1 MAVARRTPYI
11 RAALL
16 QLPLFLLMFGMASL
30 SMMVPA
36 LHALIVDNET
46 TARAFFYA
54 GLVGMVTFALIAI
67 AHAGRNMCKAG
78 ISPSN
83 CPDDGLPVRSEW
95 AKHDRIAAYN
105 ALVMQ
110 PRRVFR
116 YN

>member
-16 QLPLFLLMFGMASL
+16 QLPLFLLMFGMASV

-54 GLVGMVTFALIAI
+54 GLVTNDLTGGNTAHRHLALTLTQVL
-67 AHAGRNMCKAG
+67 HGQPGNVPGQFLDVGCTG
-78 ISPSN
+78 SL
-83 CPDDGLPVRSEW
+83 DVFHGLCV
-95 AKHDRIAAYN
+95 D
-105 ALVMQ
+105 
-110 PRRVFR
+110 
-116 YN
+116 